1 MPIAIAGER
10 SGVGKTTVTLAILA
24 TLRRRQQQVQSFKV
38 GPDYIDPMF
47 HSYVTGRAC
56 RNLDPILTSNDYVR
70 ACFDRYSQTAP
81 FTLIEGVM
89 GLFDGASGTTDVGST
104 AQVAKLLE
112 VPVVLI
118 INCASTSRSIAAIAH
133 GYRTFDPQIHLA
145 GVILNQVGSDRHL
158 ELLTAALQPLQLPI
172 LGVLRRQNDL
182 SIPDRHLGLIP
193 AGELS
198 SLEGTLD
205 RLADVGET
213 CFDWEKLLPLLA
225 TSQPKSVGVPRVDT
239 QGCEVTHKGEKIRL
253 AIAKDAAFNFY
264 YADNLNLLQDL
275 GAELVEWSPLHD
287 EHLPSEIHGLYFGGG
302 FPEVFGEIL
311 AANRSARTSVKAAIQ
326 AGMPTYAECGGLMY
340 LCDRII
346 DFEDRS
352 HQMVGIFPTT
362 ATMGKR
368 LTLGYR
374 ELTAR
379 RDTLLMNAGDRV
391 WGHEFHRST
400 LSDEPPQPLF
410 NLSGYESSLTF
421 RPEGWYGH
429 QVQAAYTHLHFGTRP
444 DLPARFIERCYQFK
458 NKFSSLTDSLR

>member
-1 MPIAIAGER
+1 MSIAIAGER

-47 HSYVTGRAC
+47 HTHVTGRAC
-56 RNLDPILTSNDYVR
+56 RNLDSVLTSNDYVQQ
-70 ACFDRYSQTAP
+70 CFDRYSQTAEYA
-81 FTLIEGVM
+81 LIEGVM

-104 AQVAKLLE
+104 AQIAKLLN

-158 ELLTAALQPLQLPI
+158 ELLTAALHPLDLPI

-225 TSQPKSVGVPRVDT
+225 TSPPKSVGVPLVGSL
-239 QGCEVTHKGEKIRL
+239 GCAGTHKGKKMRL

-264 YADNLNLLQDL
+264 YADNLNLLEDL
-275 GAELVEWSPLHD
+275 GAELVEWSPLSD
-287 EHLPSEIHGLYFGGG
+287 QHLPPEIHGLYFGGG

-311 AANRSARTSVKAAIQ
+311 AANRSIKAAVKAAIQ
-326 AGMPTYAECGGLMY
+326 MGMPTYAECGGLMY

-346 DFEDRS
+346 DFENRS

-379 RDTLLMNAGDRV
+379 RDTLLMNAGDQV

-410 NLSGYESSLTF
+410 DLKGYESSLTF
-421 RPEGWYGH
+421 RPEGWCGSA
-429 QVQAAYTHLHFGTRP
+429 VQAAYTHLHFGTRP
-444 DLPARFIERCYQFK
+444 DLPARFIERCCQFK
-458 NKFSSLTDSLR
+458 RDYEHVSSLLK